1 MANGELR
8 SGERVLAV
16 DALRG
21 FAVMGIVLL
30 HNIEHFNFYS
40 FPEVSSPFLGSLD
53 KQLWDLLFFLFSG
66 KAYAIFALLFGF
78 TFYLQNHNCERRG
91 EDFRNRYM
99 WRLVLLLGFG
109 FINAS
114 FFPGE
119 ILVLYALLGFVLVP
133 VRHLS
138 DKVVAWIAFILMLQP
153 LEWCKVVYALIH
165 PEANP
170 EQMIFSLGDVYP
182 ELGGHSLWE
191 MIKVNFVTG
200 QLASLNWAWC
210 YGRVFQTASLF
221 MIGMLLGRKGLF
233 RLTDETRTDV
243 MRFWQRVDFY
253 ALTSAVLLYFG
264 KEFIYGQITNPF
276 LKATMET
283 IWNSWYNLAFM
294 LVMVSAFLLLYWI
307 NEGRVQRI
315 LVPYG
320 KMSLTDYVSQS
331 IIGSFLYFGY
341 GLGLHQYCGTTYSL
355 LIGIAFFLLQLGFA
369 HWWFRHFRR
378 GPLET
383 LWHRLT
389 WIGKK

>member
-243 MRFWQRVDFY
+243 MHFWQRVAFY
-253 ALTSAVLLYFG
+253 ALPSAVLLYFG
-264 KEFIYGQITNPF
+264 KEFIYGQIANPF
-276 LKATMET
+276 LKATMQT

-315 LVPYG
+315 LIPYG

-341 GLGLHQYCGTTYSL
+341 GLGLYQYCGTTYSL
-355 LIGIAFFLLQLGFA
+355 LIGIAFFLLQLAFA

>member
-233 RLTDETRTDV
+233 RLTDETRTGV
-243 MRFWQRVDFY
+243 MRFWQRVAFY
-253 ALTSAVLLYFG
+253 ALPSAVLLYFG
-264 KEFIYGQITNPF
+264 KEFIYGQIANPF
-276 LKATMET
+276 LKATMQT

-331 IIGSFLYFGY
+331 IIGSSLYFGY

-355 LIGIAFFLLQLGFA
+355 LIGIAFFLLQLVFA

>member
-243 MRFWQRVDFY
+243 MHFWQRVAFY
-253 ALTSAVLLYFG
+253 ALPSAVLLYFG
-264 KEFIYGQITNPF
+264 KEFIYGQIANPF
-276 LKATMET
+276 LKATMQT

-307 NEGRVQRI
+307 NEGRMQRI
-315 LVPYG
+315 LIPYG

-341 GLGLHQYCGTTYSL
+341 GLGLYQYCGTTYSL
-355 LIGIAFFLLQLGFA
+355 LIGIAFFLLQLVFA

>member
-243 MRFWQRVDFY
+243 MRFWQRVAFY
-253 ALTSAVLLYFG
+253 ALPSAVLLYFG
-264 KEFIYGQITNPF
+264 KEFIYSQIANPF
-276 LKATMET
+276 LKATMQT

>member
-233 RLTDETRTDV
+233 RLTNETCTGV
-243 MRFWQRVDFY
+243 MHFWQRVAFY
-253 ALTSAVLLYFG
+253 ALPSAVLLYFG
-264 KEFIYGQITNPF
+264 KEFIYGQIANPF
-276 LKATMET
+276 LKATMQT